1 MNGKGILGQIPFPFH
16 FERLSHRLYRNHL
29 TRFFLYHQL
38 QNVEAL
44 WRKTGLFYLKLLLV
58 TLLWDIK
65 LPYPPSPPPPP
76 PPSKVA
82 HLSFEH
88 GLLLLPTLYRGEG
101 GITST
106 RSWTGHMNLTKRVPG
121 SFATGFSTSNTAN
134 ASFRF
139 FQNGQ
144 VNFLMPLI
152 KHMTSFYLFLD
163 LSLTLEAQLKMF
175 QIMSTLW

>member
-29 TRFFLYHQL
+29 TKIFLYHQL

-44 WRKTGLFYLKLLLV
+44 FYFKLLLV
-58 TLLWDIK
+58 ILLWDIT
-65 LPYPPSPPPPP
+65 LPPSLPPPPPPPPP

-88 GLLLLPTLYRGEG
+88 GLLLLPTFYRGEG

-106 RSWTGHMNLTKRVPG
+106 RSWTGHMNLTKRVLS
-121 SFATGFSTSNTAN
+121 SFATGFSTSNTSN

-144 VNFLMPLI
+144 VNLLMSLI

-175 QIMSTLW
+175 QIMLTLW

>member
-1 MNGKGILGQIPFPFH
+1 MKKNRPFLPQIVAGHTSLRYNTP
-16 FERLSHRLYRNHL
+16 S
-29 TRFFLYHQL
+29 
-38 QNVEAL
+38 
-44 WRKTGLFYLKLLLV
+44 
-58 TLLWDIK
+58 
-65 LPYPPSPPPPP
+65 PPSPPSPPVN
-76 PPSKVA
+76 VA

-88 GLLLLPTLYRGEG
+88 GLLLLPTLYMGEW

-106 RSWTGHMNLTKRVPG
+106 RSWTGYMNLTKRVPS
-121 SFATGFSTSNTAN
+121 SFATGFSTSNTSN